1 MRLVP
6 HPFPP
11 SEQPPLSNGDD
22 SLRVSAPFG
31 GTSGRV
37 MGHGTDVLVTRG
49 ALLQLEPDL
58 VQVLAQARVTIF
70 DRPLRKVQP
79 WRYLPPDASA
89 TKATS

>member
-11 SEQPPLSNGDD
+11 SEQPPLSNGSNGDD

-58 VQVLAQARVTIF
+58 VQVLAQARVN
-70 DRPLRKVQP
+70 V
-79 WRYLPPDASA
+79 S
-89 TKATS
+89 